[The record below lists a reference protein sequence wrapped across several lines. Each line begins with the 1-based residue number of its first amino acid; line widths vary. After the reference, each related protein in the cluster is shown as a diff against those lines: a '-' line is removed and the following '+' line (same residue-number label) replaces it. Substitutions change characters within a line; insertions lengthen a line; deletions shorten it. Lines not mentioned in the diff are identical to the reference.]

1 MRAKKTIIGLLLV
14 CGIVAVFGAKAFAD
28 DFTCTITRV
37 GGYTSESGS
46 ITVNLTDVKGTFNGR
61 GFKIPINSRSNQILA
76 VLLTA
81 ASNGSTVFVKVDLD
95 TNTLKAAYYNVD

>member
-1 MRAKKTIIGLLLV
+1 MRAKKAITGLLLI

-37 GGYTSESGS
+37 GGYTAESGS
-46 ITVNLTDVKGTFNGR
+46 ITVNLTDSKGDFTKR
-61 GFKIPINSRSNQILA
+61 AFKIPNNGRQNQILA